1 MAVSLSSKVSSA
13 AEKDIRELESKI
25 DRFKKGTIDE
35 EKFKHYRLTR
45 GVYGQ
50 RQLGVQ
56 MFRIKIP
63 FGKITH
69 QQLTRMADLSEQ
81 YANGNL
87 HATTRQNIQFHYV
100 KLDDSPAIW
109 AGLEEAG
116 LTGREACGNTV
127 RTITGS
133 ASAGINPKE
142 LFDVSPYAHAL
153 SYYFLR
159 NPISQEM
166 GRKFKIAF
174 SATDQD
180 SAFTYFH
187 DLGFIPRLKTQN
199 GKSIRGFKVLIGGG
213 LGAQAF
219 AARPIYEFLEADQ
232 IIPFT
237 EAVIRIFDRFG
248 EREKRHKAR
257 LKFLIDEKRG
267 IGLEAFLNHVEAERL
282 ALKSKHFEIDPQ
294 LIPLAEPASPIK
306 LHELKLKQASRYQ
319 QWLRLNTF
327 EQKQANFFGVQIKLP
342 LGNIDS
348 QRARKLAQ
356 IVSQFAANDIRITV
370 NQGFLLRYVRPE
382 ALPHLYLALD
392 TIGLA
397 GPGFDSIADITACP
411 GSDTCNL
418 AVTNSTHLTAV
429 LEELIQQEYQ
439 SLIEESDIRIK
450 ISGCMNSC
458 GQHMAAH
465 IGFHGSSI
473 KKKPFVIPAQQIVI
487 GGGVSPK
494 GEGFIAEKVIKLP
507 TKRIPQALALILDDF
522 ISNGDGLHFHAYSQQ
537 VGKRYYYDLLK
548 HLGNLENLES
558 NEYQDWGKQSD
569 FVPAIGVG
577 ECAGVS
583 TDVISTILED
593 AREKLDL
600 AKETLQTEQW
610 ADGIYHAYSS
620 YVVGAKALLLSE
632 DIKCNSQIGILKDFQ
647 THFVESELFQF
658 PEGFETHVLRI
669 RKNEPDVQFA
679 NRYYED
685 AVHFFNQI
693 IKYRNHQIEA
703 DQKQVEK
710 QVIGHY
716 YQA

>member
-1 MAVSLSSKVSSA
+1 MPVSLSTKVSSA
-13 AEKDIRELESKI
+13 AEKDIRELESRI
-25 DRFKKGTIDE
+25 DRFKNGTIDE

-63 FGKITH
+63 FGQITH
-69 QQLTRMADLSEQ
+69 QQLTRMADLAEQ
-81 YANGNL
+81 YASGNL

-109 AGLEEAG
+109 AGLEDAG

-142 LFDVSPYAHAL
+142 PFDVSPYAHAL

-159 NPISQEM
+159 NPICQEM
-166 GRKFKIAF
+166 GRKFKMAF
-174 SATDQD
+174 SATEQD

-187 DLGFIPRLKTQN
+187 DLGFIPRIKEVN
-199 GKSIRGFKVLIGGG
+199 GQSVRGFKVLIGGG

-232 IIPFT
+232 LIPFT
-237 EAVIRIFDRFG
+237 EAVIRIFDRYG

-257 LKFLIDEKRG
+257 LKFLLDEKRG
-267 IGLEAFLNHVEAERL
+267 LGLEQFLQYVEEERL
-282 ALKSKHFEIDPQ
+282 AIKSTTYVIDPSLVSEGAPIDPIDLPELQ
-294 LIPLAEPASPIK
+294 LRNAD
-306 LHELKLKQASRYQ
+306 RYQ
-319 QWLRLNTF
+319 NWLQLNTF
-327 EQKQANFFGVQIKLP
+327 EQKQSGFYGVQIKLP

-348 QRARKLAQ
+348 ARARKLAS
-356 IVSQFAANDIRITV
+356 IVSRFAANDIRITV
-370 NQGFLLRYVRPE
+370 NQGFLLRFVRPE

-392 TIGLA
+392 TVGLA
-397 GPGFDSIADITACP
+397 EPGFDTIADITACP

-418 AVTNSTHLTAV
+418 AVTNSTNLTAV
-429 LEELIQQEYQ
+429 LEDLIQEEYPE
-439 SLIEESDIRIK
+439 LVHDSDIKIK

-487 GGGVSPK
+487 GGGVSPQ
-494 GEGFIAEKVIKLP
+494 GEGFIAEKVIKVP
-507 TKRIPQALALILDDF
+507 TKRIPEALATILDDF
-522 ISNGDGLHFHAYSQQ
+522 IANGAGQNFHAYARPL
-537 VGKRYYYDLLK
+537 GKRYFYDLLK
-548 HLGNLENLES
+548 PLANLDSLSEAD
-558 NEYQDWGKQSD
+558 YQDWGKKD
-569 FVPAIGVG
+569 NFIPAIGVG
-577 ECAGVS
+577 ECAGVT
-583 TDVISTILED
+583 TDVIATILED

-600 AKETLQTEQW
+600 AKESLQAEIW

-620 YVVGAKALLLSE
+620 LVVGAKALLLSE
-632 DIKCNSQIGILKDFQ
+632 DIKCNTQIGILKDFQ
-647 THFVESELFQF
+647 THFVDTGIFVF
-658 PEGFETHVLRI
+658 ADGFEAHVLRI
-669 RKNEPDVQFA
+669 RRQEPEVRFA

-685 AVHFFNQI
+685 AVEFYNKVLDYRQAQI
-693 IKYRNHQIEA
+693 QQ
-703 DQKQVEK
+703 DQKQIGK
-710 QVIGHY
+710 QVVQNY
-716 YQA
+716 YRA